1 MSPNK
6 APQNQNA
13 SSPIPSQEPGPKPKV
28 PSLQEAYKAASSLLR
43 KCWSK
48 RRALPRFIRWKLPS
62 MVEYI
67 LGWLAKVRRPIIVA
81 IFFFWFHKPLEDLAG
96 TLLITPILA
105 QFRTG
110 WISNILLASVI
121 LILLGRFYQLWRR
134 HYVISGAIALGASL
148 TLIGYLYYR
157 CSSDLIIFYGPF
169 GNDSWIA
176 FADIIPL
183 FCFLTIALWILFQP
197 YKKRAT
203 KNAEHKQG
211 FLTDHPIN
219 NGDDDALGWNEAARA
234 LTQRTLDTTTEDGAF
249 TLGIIASWG
258 EGKSSF
264 IRLMEQHLE
273 QIDSSAIVMR
283 FNPWCYDGEAQLS
296 RVFFEELRRKLA
308 PYSSKLSNAITT
320 YSHLLL
326 AIDSNWTRL
335 THQFLI
341 LPQNTTAQQFAKLA
355 KHIKELGRKVV
366 IFIDDVDR
374 LNRDE
379 LIELFNLVRNY
390 SNLPSLYFILAYD
403 KSYVLDTL
411 GGDSEDRLT
420 RYPEK
425 ILQEEYPLPKTTPEQ
440 IIGELTKHLRGKL
453 STKEAG
459 ELIHTLA
466 HAELNL
472 TGHLRNIR
480 KTKRMVN
487 AFLSRYDLLSK
498 EGEKNIKL
506 FDLFIF
512 ELIHFAYRDVY
523 KLIKSKYLQDPN
535 SPRPMK
541 GAFADA
547 SIGNSQDVL
556 ATAPDKVSFLN
567 SNVLQ
572 TLLKEDTGSTDLT
585 HRELLER
592 VLRELELVE
601 CNEYDETDTI
611 HDVATLLFLLWD
623 EERVANEGQLN
634 HKYAC
639 AQCFYRI
646 DISPLT
652 TQAPEE
658 GNQD

>member
-1 MSPNK
+1 MSPNN
-6 APQNQNA
+6 APQNQEAGN
-13 SSPIPSQEPGPKPKV
+13 PTDTTQPKE
-28 PSLQEAYKAASSLLR
+28 SLKSICQRSLDSL
-43 KCWSK
+43 
-48 RRALPRFIRWKLPS
+48 
-62 MVEYI
+62 
-67 LGWLAKVRRPIIVA
+67 LGWLAKVRRPIIAA

-96 TLLITPILA
+96 RLLITPILS

-110 WISNILLASVI
+110 WISDILFVSVI

-134 HYVISGAIALGASL
+134 HYVISGAIALGALL
-148 TLIGYLYYR
+148 TLIGYSYYR
-157 CSSDLIIFYGPF
+157 CSLDLIIFYGPF

-183 FCFLTIALWILFQP
+183 FCLLTLTLWGLFRLRRKNGIRLRW
-197 YKKRAT
+197 KKDI
-203 KNAEHKQG
+203 KKGKQNKG

-219 NGDDDALGWNEAARA
+219 NEKDDALGWNKPARA

-264 IRLMEQHLE
+264 IRLMEQHLKE
-273 QIDSSAIVMR
+273 IDSSAIVMR
-283 FNPWCYDGEAQLS
+283 FNPWCYDEEAQLS
-296 RVFFEELRRKLA
+296 KIFFEELRRKLA

-341 LPQNTTAQQFAKLA
+341 LPQNTTAQQFAKLGE
-355 KHIKELGRKVV
+355 HIKELGRKVV

-440 IIGELTKHLRGKL
+440 IIGELIKHLRGRL
-453 STKEAG
+453 SEMEA
-459 ELIHTLA
+459 EDLIHTLA
-466 HAELNL
+466 HTELNL

-480 KTKRMVN
+480 KAKRMVN
-487 AFLSRYDLLSK
+487 AFLSRYDLLRK
-498 EGEKNIKL
+498 EGEKNINL

-523 KLIKSKYLQDPN
+523 KFVKARYYQDPN
-535 SPRPMK
+535 RLTV
-541 GAFADA
+541 
-547 SIGNSQDVL
+547 IGWTNLNPDERVKFLDTEHL
-556 ATAPDKVSFLN
+556 AGILMERDDY
-567 SNVLQ
+567 
-572 TLLKEDTGSTDLT
+572 KEEEKTIPTKYDD
-585 HRELLER
+585 LLEEEKTIPTKYDDLLET

-611 HDVATLLFLLWD
+611 RDVATLLSLLWG
-623 EERVANEGQLN
+623 ENRAVKRGQLN
-634 HKYAC
+634 HKETC
-639 AQCFYRI
+639 AQCFYRT
-646 DISPLT
+646 DIPRSTPPLT
-652 TQAPEE
+652 FPY
-658 GNQD
+658 N